1 MSNLVKGIHYDTQYV
16 SGDGKP
22 DFMVNLSECSI
33 IVDSKAPLGSLWESF
48 DADDEAVKSAA
59 LDKHVAAVRT
69 HVNSLSKK
77 KRVLEQPKIILGLRG
92 DGHARIRA
100 VASIG
105 S

>member
-22 DFMVNLSECSI
+22 DFVVNLSEDRSI

-77 KRVLEQPKIILGLRG
+77 
-92 DGHARIRA
+92 
-100 VASIG
+100 SIG
-105 S
+105 TT